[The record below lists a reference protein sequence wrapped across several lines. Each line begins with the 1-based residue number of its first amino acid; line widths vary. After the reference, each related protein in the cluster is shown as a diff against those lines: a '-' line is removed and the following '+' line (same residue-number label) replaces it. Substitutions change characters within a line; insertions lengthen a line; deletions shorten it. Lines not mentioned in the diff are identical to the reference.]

1 MTDLV
6 KWLRGWPAEVEE
18 FGQCADEIERL
29 RKSYENMA
37 ENAAVKSIEIKRLDA
52 EIERLRGLLRVWL
65 EFSQR
70 NWLDAQRYRECLIK
84 DTKDALGDDPVR
96 QSNNPPT

>member
-29 RKSYENMA
+29 RW
-37 ENAAVKSIEIKRLDA
+37 
-52 EIERLRGLLRVWL
+52 LLREYADVV
-65 EFSQR
+65 R
-70 NWLDAQRYRECLIK
+70 LIK
-84 DTKDALGDDPVR
+84 EGKPVPLDFLEIRIRHALGDER
-96 QSNNPPT
+96 

>member
-29 RKSYENMA
+29 R
-37 ENAAVKSIEIKRLDA
+37 
-52 EIERLRGLLRVWL
+52 GLLYEVWDAAPYLGADINKRV
-65 EFSQR
+65 R
-70 NWLDAQRYRECLIK
+70 K
-84 DTKDALGDDPVR
+84 ALGDVSDA
-96 QSNNPPT
+96 

>member
-29 RKSYENMA
+29 RGFVDEAFQVWPYGDWNGGA
-37 ENAAVKSIEIKRLDA
+37 LQDA
-52 EIERLRGLLRVWL
+52 LIRHGLLALKDPPPR
-65 EFSQR
+65 EPCGP
-70 NWLDAQRYRECLIK
+70 ECLCAESYLA
-84 DTKDALGDDPVR
+84 DEFAGGDVQCYQRVR
-96 QSNNPPT
+96 